1 MVKSIALIGCGTIGK
16 EIAFAVDIGKI
27 KNASIVALFDK
38 VKSAAE
44 ELSSNLHNNNPH
56 IYSDF
61 SEFISSSS
69 FRDTDVVVEAASQD
83 AVNTFCKRILENG
96 KSLIIMSVGAL
107 ADQSLWSDL
116 LNKAYQNTSRIYI
129 PTGAIAGIDA
139 IRSVKHLIESVT
151 LTTTKNPKALADAP
165 FFNSTGF
172 DPFKINQKRLIYEGN
187 ADDAVKKFPSN
198 VNIAAVLG
206 LAGIGIENT
215 KVRIV
220 IDPNTD
226 RNQHEITVNGK
237 FGEIAI
243 SVSNIPS
250 TTNPK
255 TSFLAVLSAI
265 ECLRS
270 ACDNHIR
277 IGT

>member
-1 MVKSIALIGCGTIGK
+1 MVRSVALIGCGTIGK
-16 EIAFAVDIGKI
+16 EIAFAVDNGKI
-27 KNASIVALFDK
+27 KDVSIVALFDK

-44 ELSSNLHNNNPH
+44 GLSSNLHNSNTH

-61 SEFISSSS
+61 SEFISSPC
-69 FRDTDVVVEAASQD
+69 FRDIDIVVEAASQD
-83 AVNTFCKRILENG
+83 AVNRFCKRILENG

-107 ADQSLWSDL
+107 ADQRLWSEL
-116 LNKAYQNTSRIYI
+116 TQKAYLNMSRIYI

-139 IRSVKHLIESVT
+139 IRSAKYMIESVT
-151 LTTTKNPKALADAP
+151 LTTTKNPKALSDAP
-165 FFNSTGF
+165 FFNLTGF
-172 DPFKINQKRLIYEGN
+172 DPFKISQKTLIYEGN
-187 ADDAVKKFPSN
+187 AADAVKKFPSN

-206 LAGIGIENT
+206 LAGAGIENT
-215 KVRIV
+215 KVRI
-220 IDPNTD
+220 ILDPNTD

-237 FGEIAI
+237 FGEITI
-243 SVSNIPS
+243 SVSNMPS
-250 TTNPK
+250 PTNPK

-270 ACDNHIR
+270 VSDDHVR